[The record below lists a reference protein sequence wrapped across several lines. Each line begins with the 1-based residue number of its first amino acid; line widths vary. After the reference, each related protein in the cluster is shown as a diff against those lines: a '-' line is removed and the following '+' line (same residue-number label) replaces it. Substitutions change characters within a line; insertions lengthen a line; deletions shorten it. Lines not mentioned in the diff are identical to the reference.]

1 MRLLL
6 LALLATSAA
15 AAAAVADGGDD
26 DDLASALYNTPG
38 APVDD
43 RVDDLVKRM
52 NIEEKVNQLV
62 LPFGAKFPADYVAAG
77 FNRSGLGGTYP
88 LSALPGETWI
98 ETRNNWQRNA
108 VENSRLGIPTSFIEE
123 TLHSSGNDGTGT
135 SFPMPCLQGQTWNPE
150 LVREAAAVIALEAS
164 AAGIDLGFSPVLH
177 FCTDP
182 RFGRCEESFGEDPHI
197 VATMGVAATTG
208 LAGPG
213 GPGAAS
219 TYLSAPDRHIATEA
233 KHYAAYA
240 YCGRDGGC
248 PAEIS
253 PNTLYDVYLKPWYKY
268 AQAGG
273 RAIMAAHNEVN
284 GMLRPIRVLSARH
297 PLAD

>member
-1 MRLLL
+1 MIIS
-6 LALLATSAA
+6 ALLAAA
-15 AAAAVADGGDD
+15 E
-26 DDLASALYNTPG
+26 LPLYKTPG
-38 APVDD
+38 APVDA

-62 LPFGAKFPADYVAAG
+62 LPFGSKFPADYAS
-77 FNRSGLGGTYP
+77 FNKSGLGGTYP
-88 LSALPGETWI
+88 LHALPGEQWW

-108 VENSRLGIPTSFIEE
+108 VENTRLGIPTSFIEE
-123 TLHSSGNDGTGT
+123 TLHSSGNSGSGTV
-135 SFPMPCLQGQTWNPE
+135 FPMPCLQGSTWNAE
-150 LVREAAAVIALEAS
+150 LVQSAAEVIALEAS
-164 AAGIDLGFSPVLH
+164 VAGIDRGFSPVLH

-182 RFGRCEESFGEDPHI
+182 RFGRCEESFGEDPFI
-197 VATMGVAATTG
+197 VSTMGVAAVTG

-213 GPGAAS
+213 SAGAAS
-219 TYLSAPDRHIATEA
+219 TYLPEPDRHIATEA

-284 GMLRPIRVLSARH
+284 GMPCHAN
-297 PLAD
+297 ADLNQVFLLLNAIQP